1 MLTCKTNK
9 QTKLK
14 TLSCVVVTWAKKFTQ
29 KMWGEFLPKKNVT
42 IPQPKTRQGAE
53 VEGGPP
59 TAEHKQRAER
69 GAFRGRSRV
78 LGACMGPATRSCF
91 SAEERLFR
99 QKCDVDSLP
108 EHAGFAPFQCH
119 SPCPQRSDGARPLP
133 PRREQRA
140 HRADGGVR
148 RAPPP
153 SPTVTP
159 RNDRDSRAFPAHH
172 APPATPGRRLQHLLL
187 LRRT

>member
-1 MLTCKTNK
+1 MW
-9 QTKLK
+9 
-14 TLSCVVVTWAKKFTQ
+14 LSPGPRNSPRKCGVNSFQ
-29 KMWGEFLPKKNVT
+29 RKMSPFHSRRHGKEPRWG
-42 IPQPKTRQGAE
+42 
-53 VEGGPP
+53 GGPP

-159 RNDRDSRAFPAHH
+159 RNDQDSRTFPAHH
-172 APPATPGRRLQHLLL
+172 APPAMPGRRLQHLLL